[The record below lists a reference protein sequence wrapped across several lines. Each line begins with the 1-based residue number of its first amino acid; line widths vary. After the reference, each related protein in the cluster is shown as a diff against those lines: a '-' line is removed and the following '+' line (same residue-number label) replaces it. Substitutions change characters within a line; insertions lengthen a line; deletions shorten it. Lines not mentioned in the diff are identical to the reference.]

1 MLGEER
7 DYQVKDNKSSKSLC
21 ESEEELFKSFA
32 KKAAKSIKQS
42 KSAGEK

>member
-1 MLGEER
+1 MLGEEKN
-7 DYQVKDNKSSKSLC
+7 YLKKDNKSAKSLG

-32 KKAAKSIKQS
+32 KKSAKSIKQS

>member
-1 MLGEER
+1 LG
-7 DYQVKDNKSSKSLC
+7 

-32 KKAAKSIKQS
+32 KKAAKTILKQS

>member
-7 DYQVKDNKSSKSLC
+7 DFTAKDNKKTRSQV

-32 KKAAKSIKQS
+32 KKASKSIKSS
-42 KSAGEK
+42 KATGEN